1 MGFQSDFCC
10 PKLRVE
16 LSSAFETQ
24 GAEFEAVRLKLAEVE
39 KEASTA
45 AASERSRMERICLLA
60 YRAAGPLPIAAI
72 CENINMLGRYSF
84 SVPDAAATIQDRI
97 GHIAS
102 GHNCYIWA
110 SSCCEL

>member
-1 MGFQSDFCC
+1 
-10 PKLRVE
+10 
-16 LSSAFETQ
+16 
-24 GAEFEAVRLKLAEVE
+24 
-39 KEASTA
+39 
-45 AASERSRMERICLLA
+45 
-60 YRAAGPLPIAAI
+60 
-72 CENINMLGRYSF
+72 MLGRYSF